1 MFEWITRL
9 VSDGGYLGVA
19 GLMLLENLFPPIP
32 SELIMPLAGFVAARG
47 ELQIALVV
55 LAGTLGSIAGTLPWY
70 YAGRWLGRDRLRRLA
85 ARHGRWLTV
94 SPEEFDRA
102 SAWFDRHGGLA
113 VLIGRLVP
121 GVRTLISV
129 PAGIA
134 GMGLGRFLLLS
145 AIGSLAW
152 TAALTLAGYALEDHY
167 AVVADYVDPASKAVL
182 GAVVL
187 LYLYRLVTFRS
198 FPHR

>member
-32 SELIMPLAGFVAARG
+32 SELIMPLAGFAAARG

-55 LAGTLGSIAGTLPWY
+55 LAGTLGSLAGALPWY

-85 ARHGRWLTV
+85 AWHGRWLTV

-102 SAWFDRHGGLA
+102 SAWFDRHGGWA

-152 TAALTLAGYALEDHY
+152 TAALALAGYVLEDHY
-167 AVVADYVDPASKAVL
+167 ARVADYIDPASKAVL

-198 FPHR
+198 SPHR